1 MKMDFHEYN
10 RMLFERIHNEQRW
23 ENQPAKDWT
32 IEDLN
37 IDELRNTIAEAVRV
51 GRLTEPESRKPEDLL
66 LGLGL
71 LDNDG
76 IMFRAARVLFGKT
89 ERLNSKLPQCL
100 LRLARFRGTN
110 RSEFLDNRQ
119 YIGNTF
125 VLLSHAERFLHE
137 TLPIPSRF
145 NSDQFQRIDEPL
157 YPPLATRE
165 AIANAL
171 CHRDYSLGGSSIG
184 LAIYEDCL
192 EVTSAGGL
200 HFGITPDDLFDRH
213 ESKPWNPLIAR
224 TFYLRGIIE
233 EWGRGTQKV
242 AEIALKAGLPR
253 PEIEDLNDCVTVRFR
268 HGQIARNRKR
278 GYDQIKRQK
287 AILELLAQKEEGLS
301 LREIHAK
308 LPMKSTIRQV
318 KRTLTVLRKGGMA
331 RSSGFGIA
339 AHWILEHT
347 GINN

>member
-1 MKMDFHEYN
+1 
-10 RMLFERIHNEQRW
+10 
-23 ENQPAKDWT
+23 
-32 IEDLN
+32 
-37 IDELRNTIAEAVRV
+37 
-51 GRLTEPESRKPEDLL
+51 
-66 LGLGL
+66 
-71 LDNDG
+71 
-76 IMFRAARVLFGKT
+76 MFRAATVLFGKT

-213 ESKPWNPLIAR
+213 ESNP
-224 TFYLRGIIE
+224 GI
-233 EWGRGTQKV
+233 
-242 AEIALKAGLPR
+242 
-253 PEIEDLNDCVTVRFR
+253 
-268 HGQIARNRKR
+268 H
-278 GYDQIKRQK
+278 
-287 AILELLAQKEEGLS
+287 
-301 LREIHAK
+301 
-308 LPMKSTIRQV
+308 
-318 KRTLTVLRKGGMA
+318 
-331 RSSGFGIA
+331 
-339 AHWILEHT
+339 
-347 GINN
+347 